1 MIRPNAKPKMQNRIP
16 KRSSLCPSIPRNE
29 TEERSGSFRL
39 ASPPTSSLACAA
51 NDCAAVN
58 MENVAATAENFA
70 IRHASDRALV
80 SQVRID
86 TPPVI
91 STKDG
96 GELRVAAKRHTTLSE
111 RNSTLLQIREI
122 LLR

>member
-1 MIRPNAKPKMQNRIP
+1 MMRPNANPKMQKRMP
-16 KRSSLCPSIPRNE
+16 KSSSLCPSIPRNE
-29 TEERSGSFRL
+29 TEDRSGSFKP
-39 ASPPTSSLACAA
+39 ASPPVSSVACAA

-58 MENVAATAENFA
+58 SDNIVATAPNFA

-91 STKDG
+91 GTKDV
-96 GELRVAAKRHTTLSE
+96 GELISSGRENGTL
-111 RNSTLLQIREI
+111 
-122 LLR
+122 